1 MIDPR
6 FDDIRPYYDSEIPA
20 SMQRIATCPYFDKIA
35 SFVFPD
41 EDTET
46 VRKKIINISTVN
58 EFQKKVMSPM
68 NEQVIKRTMT
78 DLTYGGI
85 GNISKDK
92 SYMYVSNHRDIVLDA
107 SLLQQILFYNGF
119 ETTQITLGAN
129 LMENPVVTDVFKSNK
144 MFVIERGGSLKE
156 FYFSSYHVSD
166 YMRYMIT
173 QRHESVWIA
182 QRNGRTKDGKDVTDR
197 GVIKMFGM
205 SSSENKVDAL
215 AELNILP
222 VSVSYEWEPCDVLK
236 AVELYHRRR
245 GKYVKKHGEDVN
257 SILTGIL
264 QPKGRVNFHFCDVV
278 SYDDL
283 MRYNDCSKNEF
294 EHKVAELITN
304 RICRNYMLF
313 PNNYIAHD
321 LQHNNQQFADRYTEE
336 QKQTFVKHLDVLK
349 EYTEYNQDELLEIF
363 LGIYASPV
371 DNL

>member
-6 FDDIRPYYDSEIPA
+6 FDDIRSYYDSEIPA

-215 AELNILP
+215 AGLNILP

-283 MRYNDCSKNEF
+283 MRYNDCNKNEF